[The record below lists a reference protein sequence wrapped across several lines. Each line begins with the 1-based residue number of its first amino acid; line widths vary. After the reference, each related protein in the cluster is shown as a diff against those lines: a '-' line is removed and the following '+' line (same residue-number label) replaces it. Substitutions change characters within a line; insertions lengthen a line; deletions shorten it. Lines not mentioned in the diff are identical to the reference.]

1 MKIWLILVILLVIPG
16 VLADSKSVSLF
27 QDESYFLDN
36 HNLTVLGFDTEKDDK
51 VLLCVDG
58 QRTIISQDKTKIVN
72 GLSVEVRSIT
82 SKLVKLNLESIQD
95 LDEYNEHLND
105 KCYQEIAVNTREEE
119 EDVVVSDDVEVDIY
133 NVPSNVKEDSL
144 SFSQRLIK
152 WILSVF
158 R

>member
-1 MKIWLILVILLVIPG
+1 
-16 VLADSKSVSLF
+16 
-27 QDESYFLDN
+27 
-36 HNLTVLGFDTEKDDK
+36 GFDTEKDDK

-58 QRTIISQDKTKIVN
+58 QRTIISEDKTKIVN

-133 NVPSNVKEDSL
+133 NVPSNVKEESL